1 MDEIPQDAIEAVEGA
16 NLAHSHDGVTS
27 MDDSM
32 IEHLRSVHGLEAE
45 PQLSPST
52 QEGLHDRLHLQAK
65 ASDE

>member
-1 MDEIPQDAIEAVEGA
+1 
-16 NLAHSHDGVTS
+16 